1 MSIKYGFFNSVDGD
15 RTYGCNDFNDWFKP
29 LISNGIFMSR
39 NSSALQVYA
48 STGMQVSVRAG
59 EGRFNGYWFESDAV
73 ENITIPNADVTM
85 PRIDRI
91 VVRVS
96 NTDRN
101 ITLAVLKGEV
111 GTSPIAPALTRNE
124 SVYEYSLA
132 QVRVNA
138 NATAITQSNITDER
152 LNADVCGSVTGLI
165 NQIDTT
171 TLGIQFES
179 ALQEKIDAFD
189 VNIEQVESDL
199 SNLVAN
205 SESEFRT
212 WFDSVKDEVQATTI
226 LRKYSSSYTTTAEN
240 ESSIPINI
248 TQYSP
253 TLDYLLVYVNG
264 FKLIEGVEYTLTD
277 ATVELT
283 TPLEVIG
290 TVVSIDCYKS
300 EA

>member
-1 MSIKYGFFNSVDGD
+1 MIKYGFFNSVDND
-15 RTYGCNDFNDWFKP
+15 RVYGCDAFNDWFKP
-29 LISNGIFMSR
+29 LVSNGIFMAQ

-59 EGRFNGYWFESDAV
+59 QGRFNGYWFESDAV
-73 ENITIPNADVTM
+73 ENVTISTADVTM

-91 VVRVS
+91 VIRVS
-96 NTDRN
+96 NTNRN
-101 ITLAVLKGEV
+101 ITIGVKKGTV
-111 GTSPIAPALTRNE
+111 GTNPVAPALTRNE
-124 SVYEYSLA
+124 STYEYSLA

-138 NATAITQSNITDER
+138 GTTAITQSNITDER
-152 LNADVCGSVTGLI
+152 LNANVCGSVTGLI

-189 VNIEQVESDL
+189 VNVEQVESEL

-212 WFDSVKDEVQATTI
+212 WFDSIKDEVQSTTI
-226 LRKYSSSYTTTAEN
+226 LRKYTSNHITTIVN
-240 ESSIPINI
+240 EISIPINI
-248 TQYSP
+248 TQYNS
-253 TLDYLLVYVNG
+253 TLDYLIVYVNG
-264 FKLIEGVEYTLTD
+264 IKLIEGTEYTLTD
-277 ATVELT
+277 TTVELT
-283 TPLEVIG
+283 TPLEIVG

-300 EA
+300 EN

>member
-15 RTYGCNDFNDWFKP
+15 RTYGCDSFNDWFKP
-29 LISNGIFMSR
+29 LISNGVFINR
-39 NSSALQVYA
+39 NSTALQVYA
-48 STGMQVSVRAG
+48 STGLQVSVRAG
-59 EGRFNGYWFESDAV
+59 EGRFDGYWFESDAV
-73 ENITIPNADVTM
+73 ENLTIETADVTM

-96 NTDRN
+96 NVDRTISLN
-101 ITLAVLKGEV
+101 VIKGEV
-111 GTSPIAPALTRNE
+111 ATSPVAPALTRSE
-124 SVYEYSLA
+124 SIYEYSLA

-138 NATAITQSNITDER
+138 NATTITQSNITDER
-152 LNADVCGSVTGLI
+152 LNADLCGAVTGLI

-189 VNIEQVESDL
+189 ANIEQVETDMA
-199 SNLVAN
+199 NLVTN

-212 WFDSVKDEVQATTI
+212 WFDSVKDEIQATTI
-226 LRKYSSSYTTTAEN
+226 LRKYSSVYTTTAEN

-253 TLDYLLVYVNG
+253 LLDYILVYVNG
-264 FKLIEGVEYTLTD
+264 FKLVEGTEYTLTD
-277 ATVELT
+277 TTVELT
-283 TPLEVIG
+283 TPLEIVG
-290 TVVSIDCYKS
+290 TVVSIECYKS

>member
-29 LISNGIFMSR
+29 LVSNGIFMSR

-91 VVRVS
+91 VIRVS

-111 GTSPIAPALTRNE
+111 GTSPVAPTLTRNE

-132 QVRVNA
+132 QIRVNA
-138 NATAITQSNITDER
+138 NATTITQSNITDER
-152 LNADVCGSVTGLI
+152 LNGDVCGSVTGLI

-189 VNIEQVESDL
+189 SNIEQVESDL

-226 LRKYSSSYTTTAEN
+226 LRKYGSSYTTTTEN

-277 ATVELT
+277 TTIELI